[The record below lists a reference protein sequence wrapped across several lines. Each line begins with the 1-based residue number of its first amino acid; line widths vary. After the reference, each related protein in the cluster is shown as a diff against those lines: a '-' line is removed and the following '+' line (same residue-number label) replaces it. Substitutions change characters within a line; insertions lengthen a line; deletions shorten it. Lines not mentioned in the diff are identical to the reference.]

1 MATDPFAVSTYPLQG
16 GGSAGARGARR
27 LLAARQS
34 GGRLRQPAPAKP
46 WEQWFGAMPEPARA
60 LQACDGMSRT
70 LSPYPFNP
78 LNLNPLRDV
87 RAAWVDFDEPQR

>member
-1 MATDPFAVSTYPLQG
+1 
-16 GGSAGARGARR
+16 
-27 LLAARQS
+27 
-34 GGRLRQPAPAKP
+34 
-46 WEQWFGAMPEPARA
+46 MPEPARA